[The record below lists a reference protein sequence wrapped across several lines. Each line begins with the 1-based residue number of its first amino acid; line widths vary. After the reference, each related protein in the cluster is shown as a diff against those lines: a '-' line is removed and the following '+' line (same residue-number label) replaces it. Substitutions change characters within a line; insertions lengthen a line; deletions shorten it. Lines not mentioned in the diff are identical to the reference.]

1 MNDLLFNRQTTW
13 ETLPEGIE
21 NPELVEYIKSMQN
34 TITETNRKMFDTMSS
49 IVDTSTGA
57 TTFVGLT
64 DTPGAFTTAA
74 NQMVVVNAGST
85 GVGFTDTLNNIVTF
99 ATDAI
104 VGGNFTV
111 TGTSTF
117 GNDIVV
123 DSLSTLTGVV
133 TMGTDATVGG
143 ALTMGSNINFGTN
156 QAVDMVLHTT
166 TEDPASP
173 ATGQIWFR
181 SDV

>member
-57 TTFVGLT
+57 TTFIGLT
-64 DTPGAFTTAA
+64 DVSNTYTTAA
-74 NQMVVVNAGST
+74 SQMVVVNAAST
-85 GVGFTDTLNNIVTF
+85 GLEFTDTLSNVITF

-104 VGGNFTV
+104 VNGNFVV

-117 GNDIVV
+117 GNDVIIA
-123 DSLSTLTGVV
+123 SGLGVAGNFIA
-133 TMGTDATVGG
+133 GTDAIVTGI
-143 ALTMGSNINFGTN
+143 LTMSGNINFGTH

-166 TEDPASP
+166 TADPAAP
-173 ATGQIWFR
+173 ATGQVWFR